1 MPFTYGL
8 LRPVIVLPASADEW
22 TTDRRR
28 SVLLHEL
35 AHVRRRDLLTNAIVQ
50 LACAVYWFHPLV
62 RLAGRHVRIEA
73 ERCV

>member
-8 LRPVIVLPASADEW
+8 LRPVIVLPESADEW

-62 RLAGRHVRIEA
+62 RLAATTRADRGGAGV
-73 ERCV
+73 